1 MQEDH
6 AVCSDDVSAEQNPE
20 GVRAPRHGLN
30 AKALL
35 LQAAAQAAQEAAE
48 IEEHAPDTI
57 SAQDQEIAKLKAAF
71 AASGKLLTG
80 VPKRETPIVAFVN
93 TTKIPRATRQQVLQ
107 KLAGQ
112 HLTMAL
118 MDAACELIPDQVA
131 ARDDLRKVAL
141 QAAIDQELKLFKSCM
156 SKASYLNAA
165 ARTDAS
171 IVKFPPASMQPH
183 SQPNA
188 FISAQQAAALVALNS
203 KETGTSQ
210 AGSMPAKAIDTEAA
224 ETAPNKRRK
233 LDSKPAPAAIATP
246 LIDDDI
252 DWAAS
257 SRACEHPLADGDATD
272 AQHQQDLTLPQQE
285 SEQLRAS
292 ETVQEA
298 AAEDVAEAEAA
309 SEACQTRNLVA
320 DNQAGSQGNS
330 DKGLVQHAVA
340 EYVRALLDPF
350 YKAGIV
356 DREESEQIQKL
367 VREYIRYA
375 QKKLHK

>member
-1 MQEDH
+1 
-6 AVCSDDVSAEQNPE
+6 
-20 GVRAPRHGLN
+20 
-30 AKALL
+30 
-35 LQAAAQAAQEAAE
+35 
-48 IEEHAPDTI
+48 
-57 SAQDQEIAKLKAAF
+57 
-71 AASGKLLTG
+71 
-80 VPKRETPIVAFVN
+80 
-93 TTKIPRATRQQVLQ
+93 
-107 KLAGQ
+107 
-112 HLTMAL
+112 
-118 MDAACELIPDQVA
+118 
-131 ARDDLRKVAL
+131 
-141 QAAIDQELKLFKSCM
+141 
-156 SKASYLNAA
+156 
-165 ARTDAS
+165 
-171 IVKFPPASMQPH
+171 MQPH

-356 DREESEQIQKL
+356 DREVSVTKPVGSATSHCMLQ
-367 VREYIRYA
+367 
-375 QKKLHK
+375 H

>member
-1 MQEDH
+1 
-6 AVCSDDVSAEQNPE
+6 
-20 GVRAPRHGLN
+20 
-30 AKALL
+30 
-35 LQAAAQAAQEAAE
+35 
-48 IEEHAPDTI
+48 
-57 SAQDQEIAKLKAAF
+57 
-71 AASGKLLTG
+71 
-80 VPKRETPIVAFVN
+80 
-93 TTKIPRATRQQVLQ
+93 
-107 KLAGQ
+107 
-112 HLTMAL
+112 
-118 MDAACELIPDQVA
+118 
-131 ARDDLRKVAL
+131 
-141 QAAIDQELKLFKSCM
+141 
-156 SKASYLNAA
+156 
-165 ARTDAS
+165 
-171 IVKFPPASMQPH
+171 MQPH

-210 AGSMPAKAIDTEAA
+210 AGSKPAKAIDTEAA

-285 SEQLRAS
+285 SEQLRVS

-309 SEACQTRNLVA
+309 SKACQTRNLVA

-356 DREESEQIQKL
+356 DREVSVTKPVGSATSHCMLQ
-367 VREYIRYA
+367 
-375 QKKLHK
+375 H